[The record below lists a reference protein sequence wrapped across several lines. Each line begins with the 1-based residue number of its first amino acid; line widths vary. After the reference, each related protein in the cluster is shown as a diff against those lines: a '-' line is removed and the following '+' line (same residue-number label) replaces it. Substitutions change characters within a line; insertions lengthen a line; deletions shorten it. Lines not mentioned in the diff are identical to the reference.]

1 MRINIIGGGLAGCA
15 LAYVLKQA
23 GAEPV
28 IYEASSDLAAGASG
42 NAVGL
47 YNPRFSAQLD
57 GPAQFYSAAYFEA
70 LRVFEH
76 LGDDID
82 WNPCGALHLIVND
95 MKARRFPKT
104 FASWGWPEGDMCLV
118 GAVEASEIAGVPV
131 EYECLHLPRSG
142 TVSPRK
148 LCHAYAQGVQV
159 HLNSSVDH
167 LVDLAGDVT
176 VLACGLGCLNFPDAA
191 YLPLTAV
198 RGQLSF
204 VEETDVS
211 SALRVALCYDGYIA
225 PALGGV
231 HCVGATFQRWLD
243 HSDVLPEDDGV
254 NLSAVYDGVGLAFGN
269 CISGLSRAAVR
280 TVSKDYFPVV
290 GRLGEG
296 LYISTAHGSYGILS
310 SLISAQILS
319 DKLLGVGYVANDKVL
334 RLLDPFRFL

>member
-1 MRINIIGGGLAGCA
+1 LAGCA

-42 NAVGL
+42 NEVGL

-70 LRVFEH
+70 LKVFEH
-76 LGDDID
+76 LGDEID

-104 FASWGWPEGDMCLV
+104 VASWGWPEGDMRLV
-118 GAVEASEIAGVPV
+118 DAVEASEIAGVPV
-131 EYECLHLPRSG
+131 EHACLYLPRSG

-148 LCHAYAQGVQV
+148 LCHAYAQGAQV
-159 HLNSSVDH
+159 HLNSPVDH
-167 LVDLAGDVT
+167 SVDLAGDVT
-176 VLACGLGCLNFPDAA
+176 VLACGLGCLSFPDAA

-211 SALRVALCYDGYIA
+211 SVLRAALCYDGYIA

-243 HSDVLPEDDGV
+243 HSDVLLEDDGV
-254 NLSAVYDGVGLAFGN
+254 NLSAVYDGVGLTFDS
-269 CISGLSRAAVR
+269 CIPRLSRASVR

-290 GRLGEG
+290 GCLGKE

-310 SLISAQILS
+310 SLLSAQILS
-319 DKLLGVGYVANDKVL
+319 NKLLGGDDRFPNKVL